1 MKYDKP
7 QSFTAYL
14 IIAGSS
20 HELDFTVTNQTE
32 YMKLK
37 PYWIETVDSIKY
49 LIGEVDTL
57 LLEEHEVTQYELCAI
72 VPLSTTFKTPTT
84 QIDTLIAFRDYWS
97 ANKVDIT
104 DLPAIPKELQ
114 IKQRISFGEAIHVT
128 KTRRFSDVYNEF
140 LQNTGLSKLIQ

>member
-84 QIDTLIAFRDYWS
+84 QIDTLIAFRNYWA

-104 DLPAIPKELQ
+104 NLPITPTGLQ
-114 IKQRISFGEAIHVT
+114 TNHRISFSEAVNIT